1 MDQQPSKEFMA
12 TNPYKKMQSH
22 MKLHE
27 KQDFETN
34 QDNSTYRPGVFLVK
48 PRRRN
53 LTADGT
59 IMPVPMPRDLEAR
72 ERQEAARNCMRAG
85 EQKKGSPKQTGPKK

>member
-1 MDQQPSKEFMA
+1 MA

-22 MKLHE
+22 MKSHE
-27 KQDFETN
+27 KEDFETSG
-34 QDNSTYRPGVFLVK
+34 DNSTYRPGLFFGK

-59 IMPVPMPRDLEAR
+59 IMPVPIPHDLDARD
-72 ERQEAARNCMRAG
+72 RQEAAHNRRRAG
-85 EQKKGSPKQTGPKK
+85 QQKKGSPKSSGSKK